1 MINCEKASTIC
12 NKKQYKEATFL
23 EQIQL
28 GLHLLYCKTCA
39 AFSKQNKKLTI
50 LCDKANLH
58 SLSEQ
63 EKGKMKVKIEHSS

>member
-12 NKKQYKEATFL
+12 NKKQYREATLL

-28 GLHLLYCKTCA
+28 GFHLLYCKACA
-39 AFSKQNKKLTI
+39 AFSRKNKKLTI

-58 SLSEQ
+58 ILSEQ
-63 EKGKMKVKIEHSS
+63 EKEQMKEKMDHNI